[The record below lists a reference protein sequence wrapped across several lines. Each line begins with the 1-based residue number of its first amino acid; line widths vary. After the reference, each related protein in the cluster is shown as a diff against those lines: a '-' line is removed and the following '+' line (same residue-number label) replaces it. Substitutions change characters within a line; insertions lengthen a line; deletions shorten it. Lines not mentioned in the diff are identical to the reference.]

1 MLFQA
6 VKYVIC
12 YMAIEECRLLQ
23 ENVRACD
30 TELLGPEA
38 QGFLGWLL
46 FFFFLKVSG
55 AAWLSCKLR
64 R

>member
-38 QGFLGWLL
+38 QDFLGGLPL
-46 FFFFLKVSG
+46 FFLKVSG